1 MRQKDGHLYEFG
13 PFVLDTVQ
21 HLLSRDGHP
30 INLTPK
36 TYDALLV
43 LLKNSGRMLSKDDLM
58 KALWPNSYV
67 DESNLTQQISTLRK
81 TLGES
86 AGEDRYIVTIPGRGY
101 RFAAEVKV
109 LPEASDP
116 GVHDPVSSE
125 IVNGGDAATAP
136 PISIR
141 RRLTRRGLMLRGV
154 LAFLALALVVLGV
167 EFYRRESSTT
177 QASGPRS
184 LAILPFQS
192 LRRDASN
199 DFLGFSLADAVITK
213 LEYVS
218 SVTVRPS
225 SSIERYRNQV
235 IDSRTVA
242 NELHVEALLIGN
254 FLRDGNDLRITSQL
268 IDVRTDRILWSGTF
282 DLKYDKLLTVQDSV
296 AHEIIKGLT
305 LSLSPLEVE
314 RLKPD
319 REISPAAYEYY
330 LRGVDLYAL
339 NEFPTAIKMLKKST
353 ELEAGYAPAWAELG
367 RAYTASASF
376 DLGGRDEYREA
387 IIAYERALK
396 LQPALIKAQIYMA
409 NLFTDTG
416 QVERAVPLLRDA
428 LKTNH
433 NEAEAH
439 WELGYAY
446 RFGGLLRESAVE
458 SERARKLDPGVK
470 LTTSTM
476 NAYLYLGEYDKFL
489 ASLPLSNDS
498 ALILFYRGLSE
509 LYKKNAVQ
517 AAASFDKAFELRPA
531 LLQARIGKALSF
543 AIRKQ
548 DSKGLEIVQETESTM
563 SSRGVGDPEAMYK
576 LAQAYTAL
584 GDKRS
589 ALRVLRN
596 SIERGFFS
604 YPYIVADPLL
614 HPLKSESEFA
624 QLVAMA
630 RQRHEAFKHSFF

>member
-1 MRQKDGHLYEFG
+1 MQQKNGHLYEFG

-21 HLLSRDGHP
+21 HLLSRGGQSIP
-30 INLTPK
+30 LTPK

-43 LLKNSGRMLSKDDLM
+43 LVDNCGRMLTKDELM
-58 KALWPNSYV
+58 KALWPNSFV
-67 DESNLTQQISTLRK
+67 EESNLTQQISMLRK

-109 LPEASDP
+109 LPESPDP
-116 GVHDPVSSE
+116 GTQDPVEPE
-125 IVNGGDAATAP
+125 IVSGGGTAAAAP
-136 PISIR
+136 NSVR
-141 RRLTRRGLMLRGV
+141 SRLVSRAA
-154 LAFLALALVVLGV
+154 LALLALALVVLGV
-167 EFYRRESSTT
+167 EIYRRQSSTT

-192 LRRDASN
+192 LRRDAGN

-235 IDSRTVA
+235 IDSRAVA

-254 FLRDGNDLRITSQL
+254 FLRDGDDLRITSQL

-319 REISPAAYEYY
+319 REISPVAYEYY

-376 DLGGRDEYREA
+376 NLGGRDEYREA
-387 IIAYERALK
+387 IAAYEKALS

-416 QVERAVPLLRDA
+416 LVERAVPLLREA

-446 RFGGLLRESAVE
+446 RFGGMLRESAME

-476 NAYLYLGEYDKFL
+476 NAYLYQGDYDKFL
-489 ASLPLSNDS
+489 ASLPLNNDS

-509 LYKKNAVQ
+509 LYKKNPAQ
-517 AAASFDKAFELRPA
+517 AADNFDKAFGLRPA
-531 LLQARIGKALSF
+531 LFQARIGKALSF
-543 AIRKQ
+543 AIRKEN
-548 DSKGLEIVQETESTM
+548 SKGLEILQETESTI

-584 GDKRS
+584 SDKHS
-589 ALRVLRN
+589 ALRMLRN

-604 YPYIVADPLL
+604 YPYIAADPLL
-614 HPLKSESEFA
+614 DSLKSESEFN

-630 RQRHEAFKHSFF
+630 RQRHEAFKRRFF

>member
-1 MRQKDGHLYEFG
+1 MRQKDGHLFEFG

-21 HLLSRDGHP
+21 HLLSRDGNP
-30 INLTPK
+30 ITLTPK
-36 TYDALLV
+36 TYDTLLV

-67 DESNLTQQISTLRK
+67 EDSNLTQQISMLRK

-101 RFAAEVKV
+101 RFAAEVRV
-109 LPEASDP
+109 LPEASDL
-116 GVHDPVSSE
+116 GVHDQVSSE
-125 IVNGGDAATAP
+125 IVSEGGAVAAP
-136 PISIR
+136 LISIR
-141 RRLTRRGLMLRGV
+141 RRLMIKGV

-167 EFYRRESSTT
+167 EFYRRQSSTT

-254 FLRDGNDLRITSQL
+254 FLRDGDDLRITSQL

-314 RLKPD
+314 RLKPE
-319 REISPAAYEYY
+319 REISPLAYEYY

-339 NEFPTAIKMLKKST
+339 NEFPTAIRMLKKST

-376 DLGGRDEYREA
+376 DLGGREEYREA
-387 IIAYERALK
+387 IIAYEKALS

-416 QVERAVPLLRDA
+416 LVERAVPLLRDA

-446 RFGGLLRESAVE
+446 RFGGMLRESVVE

-476 NAYLYLGEYDKFL
+476 NSYLYLGEYDKFL
-489 ASLPLSNDS
+489 ASLPSSTDS

-509 LYKKNAVQ
+509 LYKKKPVQ
-517 AAASFDKAFELRPA
+517 AAASFDNAFELRPT
-531 LLQARIGKALSF
+531 LLHARIGKALGF

-548 DSKGLEIVQETESTM
+548 EPKGLEIVQEIESTI
-563 SSRGVGDPEAMYK
+563 SARGAGDPEAIYK
-576 LAQAYTAL
+576 LAQAYATL

-596 SIERGFFS
+596 SIEGGFFS

-614 HPLKSESEFA
+614 LPLKSESEFA
-624 QLVAMA
+624 QVVAMA
-630 RQRHEAFKHSFF
+630 RQRHQAFKHSFF

>member
-1 MRQKDGHLYEFG
+1 MRQKDGHLFEFG

-21 HLLSRDGHP
+21 HLLSRDGNP
-30 INLTPK
+30 ITLTPK
-36 TYDALLV
+36 TYDTLLV

-67 DESNLTQQISTLRK
+67 EDSNLTQQISMLRK

-101 RFAAEVKV
+101 RFAAEVRV
-109 LPEASDP
+109 LPEAGDL
-116 GVHDPVSSE
+116 GVHDQVSSE
-125 IVNGGDAATAP
+125 IVSEGGAVAAP
-136 PISIR
+136 LISIR
-141 RRLTRRGLMLRGV
+141 RRLMIKGV

-167 EFYRRESSTT
+167 EFYRRQSSTT

-254 FLRDGNDLRITSQL
+254 FLRDGDDLRITSQL

-314 RLKPD
+314 RLKPE
-319 REISPAAYEYY
+319 REISPLAYEYY

-339 NEFPTAIKMLKKST
+339 NEFPTAIRMLKKST

-376 DLGGRDEYREA
+376 DLGGREEYREA
-387 IIAYERALK
+387 IIAYEKALS

-416 QVERAVPLLRDA
+416 LVERAVPLLRDA

-446 RFGGLLRESAVE
+446 RFGGMLRESVVE

-476 NAYLYLGEYDKFL
+476 NSYLYLGEYDKFL
-489 ASLPLSNDS
+489 ASLPSSTDS

-509 LYKKNAVQ
+509 LYKKKPVQ
-517 AAASFDKAFELRPA
+517 AAASFDNAFELRPT
-531 LLQARIGKALSF
+531 LLHARIGKALGF

-548 DSKGLEIVQETESTM
+548 EPKGLEIVQEIESTI
-563 SSRGVGDPEAMYK
+563 SARGAGDPEAIYK
-576 LAQAYTAL
+576 LAQAYATL

-596 SIERGFFS
+596 SIEGGFFS

-614 HPLKSESEFA
+614 LPLKSESEFA
-624 QLVAMA
+624 QVVAMA
-630 RQRHEAFKHSFF
+630 RQRHQAFKHSFF